1 MIASRNMNRFREVTK
16 IVIEGTSYK
25 RTDEFEY
32 LGNILVLNEND
43 DMAMDIKARLA
54 QGNKCYY
61 ALNNVIKSK
70 KKTYHE
76 ALD

>member
-25 RTDEFEY
+25 RTDKFEY
-32 LGNILVLNEND
+32 LGNILNEND

-61 ALNNVIKSK
+61 ALNNLIKSK
-70 KKTYHE
+70 KHITKH
-76 ALD
+76 